1 MQTVDINIQLDP
13 ATDGIICS
21 FEKVKPEDRNALI
34 IGTNGNY
41 RIVDEEEAL
50 SILSRMDGFGRSEYM
65 GSTHFLV
72 VFNAGKVIKAGDGEY
87 IAGSVLILKSGKR
100 GIAFMTEE
108 EIEKAKKEFASR
120 IVTLCADG
128 TSFSAYE
135 IG

>member
-72 VFNAGKVIKAGDGEY
+72 VFNADCKHFFDNRYGTGQSVWDGINRTTNLIVAGKIVVVAG
-87 IAGSVLILKSGKR
+87 AWML
-100 GIAFMTEE
+100 
-108 EIEKAKKEFASR
+108 
-120 IVTLCADG
+120 TLVCG
-128 TSFSAYE
+128 LC
-135 IG
+135 